1 MYLCGCVANNWTVLR
16 KRSTVSHF
24 PRDMMVTCVCFT
36 DLQQQIALVCDGASD
51 YHSLMMEVQ
60 RDIEFIQA

>member
-1 MYLCGCVANNWTVLR
+1 MYLCACVANNWTVPR
-16 KRSTVSHF
+16 KRSTVSHS
-24 PRDMMVTCVCFT
+24 PQDMMVTCVCII

-60 RDIEFIQA
+60 RDIESIQA